1 MPTSGAPLLTVPQ
14 PPLGIRWGA
23 RSDRGGRDNNED
35 SFLVSRVHRSF
46 DALRTNL
53 DHATLPPRVDQ
64 DGWFLVVADGLGGAA
79 GGEVASAL
87 AISAGVRFVLGEVR
101 WNFRLDEKEIAAL
114 LERAHKVFRS
124 IDSEIADHAAGSS
137 GLAGMGTTLTAAY
150 AIGRILVVLHVG
162 DSRAYL
168 LREGALRQLTRD
180 QTLAQRL
187 ADDGAISQEE
197 VGRHQLRHVLNQAM
211 GRAGRHLD
219 IDAQQHRLEVGDRLL
234 LTTDGLIEEVG
245 DEEIAEALAADR
257 PDQEICDELVERAVG
272 RGAHDNVT
280 VVIATFTDAA
290 AD

>member
-1 MPTSGAPLLTVPQ
+1 MPRSAAPLLTVPQ

-23 RSDRGGRDNNED
+23 RSDRGSRDNNED

-46 DALRTNL
+46 DTLRSNL
-53 DHATLPPRVDQ
+53 DPGALPARLEQ

-101 WNFRLDEKEIAAL
+101 WNFRLDETEIAAL

-124 IDSEIADHAAGSS
+124 IDSEIADQAAGSS
-137 GLAGMGTTLTAAY
+137 RLTGMGTTLTAAY
-150 AIGRILVVLHVG
+150 AIGRILVLLHVG

-168 LREGALRQLTRD
+168 LHDGALRQLTRD

-187 ADDGAISQEE
+187 ADNGAISQEE
-197 VGRHQLRHVLNQAM
+197 VGRHRLRHVLDQAM
-211 GRAGRHLD
+211 GRSGRELD
-219 IDAQQHRLEVGDRLL
+219 IEAQQHRLEVGDRLL
-234 LTTDGLIEEVG
+234 LTTDGLIEELDDV
-245 DEEIAEALAADR
+245 EIAEALAAER
-257 PDQEICDELVERAVG
+257 PEQEICDELVERAVG

-290 AD
+290 GD